1 MELTHWG
8 WNKLASVLQII
19 ILNTSSCKKICV
31 IGSKFH
37 FLAVSIHNAT
47 RRHWPQWV
55 KSISWIRNSQQMY
68 PASVWCRNL
77 LAHFAIVCRFFIFG
91 QCIFLMFQ
99 MITRISS
106 NLQHLPQVSP
116 DLYCLQMSLVI
127 ATLKMISTTRHHQR
141 ILHQQAMT
149 PYQEE
154 ETWWNLR

>member
-1 MELTHWG
+1 MSLIEAPPNGAASCHKIVAHPQNRSAWCFYYELQSIFIMPQG
-8 WNKLASVLQII
+8 VNKLRWI
-19 ILNTSSCKKICV
+19 
-31 IGSKFH
+31 
-37 FLAVSIHNAT
+37 
-47 RRHWPQWV
+47 
-55 KSISWIRNSQQMY
+55 KSISSIRNSQQMH
-68 PASVWCRNL
+68 SVFGLVELCVEIYEHILRLCSHFLFLVNL
-77 LAHFAIVCRFFIFG
+77 FFG
-91 QCIFLMFQ
+91 MFQ

-141 ILHQQAMT
+141 ILHQQAMI